1 MERVN
6 TLFFFRGGEVT
17 DTVKKEILF
26 SAKQLNCDIV
36 TKHSSENS

>member
-6 TLFFFRGGEVT
+6 TFFFLRGGGT
-17 DTVKKEILF
+17 GTVKKDILF
-26 SAKQLNCDIV
+26 SAKQLNCAIV